1 MIPQNLS
8 MCRESRKIL
17 LELER
22 QAQKYN
28 LGTIVTISQIQIT
41 DQLVLKYFTAPIL
54 NTICS
59 KLKNMR
65 TRSSKHFNIEY
76 WIPILE
82 QMFNMN
88 TGAKRENSVIGNIDM
103 KNTNQSFQWI
113 SEYMITDY
121 SLGDAEMIY
130 NIGHN
135 YTEKMVRDAITIAIQ
150 NNVYNIHYINAI
162 LERSSAVRKL
172 EQQKVN
178 KLVSKIESSESIL
191 NRPKVQHSA
200 IDIAT
205 MQYNWQKL
213 QEDMEL
219 ERRFDELMK

>member
-1 MIPQNLS
+1 

-17 LELER
+17 LELEK

-28 LGTIVTISQIQIT
+28 FGTIVTVPQIQIT
-41 DQLVLKYFTAPIL
+41 EQLILKYFTAPIL

-65 TRSSKHFNIEY
+65 SRSSKHFSIEY
-76 WIPILE
+76 WVPILE

-88 TGAKRENSVIGNIDM
+88 ISVKREDSRIGDIDM

-113 SEYMITDY
+113 SEYLLTDY
-121 SLGDAEMIY
+121 SLGDALMIY
-130 NIGHN
+130 NICHKYN
-135 YTEKMVRDAITIAIQ
+135 EKMICDAITIARL
-150 NNVYNIHYINAI
+150 NAVYNIHYINAI
-162 LERSSAVRKL
+162 LEKSLAVREL
-172 EQQKVN
+172 EQQKFN

-200 IDIAT
+200 IDMA
-205 MQYNWQKL
+205 MVQYNWQKL

-219 ERRFDELMK
+219 ERKFNEILK